1 MLLTVITLPIKWN
14 DTARGKPKSSE
25 KSLLQPHFNNNQSNT
40 DSAGTQTGT
49 SLRDAND
56 QPPQPWQGLLTRST
70 LYPKGRQDVPV
81 AHNQQTTITI
91 VW

>member
-25 KSLLQPHFNNNQSNT
+25 KSLFQSHFNYNQSNT
-40 DSAGTQTGT
+40 NSTGTEPGT

-56 QPPQPWQGLLTRST
+56 QPPQPWQGPLTRST
-70 LYPKGRQDVPV
+70 LYPTGRQDAPV
-81 AHNQQTTITI
+81 AHHQQTTITT